1 MEEDLLTLLLPQMV
15 PVVQP
20 AAVVAVLVPQ
30 ADQVVALEPLALAEV
45 LAAVVSALLPPQCR
59 ALPSR
64 GPTKLLVDDV
74 ADLQQE
80 VLESPS
86 LVVDQEV
93 SSLQVFVAV
102 LEAALASPVVARM

>member
-1 MEEDLLTLLLPQMV
+1 MEEDLLTLLFPQMV
-15 PVVQP
+15 PSVQP
-20 AAVVAVLVPQ
+20 VAVVAVLVPQ
-30 ADQVVALEPLALAEV
+30 ADLAVALEPLALAEV
-45 LAAVVSALLPPQCR
+45 LAAAASARLPLQRR
-59 ALPSR
+59 ALPSS
-64 GPTKLLVDDV
+64 GPTTLLVDDA